1 MYIAPVV
8 ANNVLNADLEA
19 IWLHLF
25 CFSPLCV
32 SEWAMNYDVLNAYLE
47 TMDYNLLSL
56 RNHLSHLTAKLATQ
70 RE

>member
-25 CFSPLCV
+25 GFSPLWV
-32 SEWAMNYDVLNAYLE
+32 SKWAMNYNVLNADLE
-47 TMDYNLLSL
+47 TMDYNQL
-56 RNHLSHLTAKLATQ
+56 RNHLSHLAAKLATI
-70 RE
+70 